1 MIVAAL
7 LIALFT
13 ASCSTGPELG
23 YQQLVDITLTQD
35 ECGSTCITTLQ
46 LT

>member
-13 ASCSTGPELG
+13 ASYSTAMHPATRNRS
-23 YQQLVDITLTQD
+23 TLP
-35 ECGSTCITTLQ
+35 SPRMSAPTCITTLQ